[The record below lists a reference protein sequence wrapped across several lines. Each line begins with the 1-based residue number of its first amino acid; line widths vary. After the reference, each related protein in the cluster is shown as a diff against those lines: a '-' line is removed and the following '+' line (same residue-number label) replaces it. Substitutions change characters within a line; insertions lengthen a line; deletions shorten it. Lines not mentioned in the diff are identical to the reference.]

1 MGSRTTSGTRRLVVA
16 HPSTELYGADLQ
28 MLESVRAALAAG
40 WTVTLVLPADGPLAE
55 RAHGLGAD
63 VVIASFPVLR
73 KSLLSP
79 RGLVGLAARSATAL
93 VRAARF
99 LRSTHADVLYV
110 STVTIPVWLAAARLA
125 RVPSLCHVHEAE
137 EDQPRAI
144 TAGLT
149 APLLL
154 ADALVANS
162 AAAQRALGGA
172 FPSLARRTTVV
183 VNGVPG
189 PPVDPSPREQD
200 GPLRVVLVGRLSPRK
215 GTDVAVEAVH
225 RLVRDG
231 YDVRLRLAG
240 SVFEGYEWFE
250 DDLRRRIAEHGLG
263 DRVEL
268 LGFVHPVWDELER
281 ADVALVPSRV
291 EPFGNAAVEALLAHR
306 AVVASRVQGLA
317 EIVRDHETGLL
328 VPPDDPTA
336 LAAAVRALADDPDL
350 RRRLAAQGRADAL
363 ARFGTQRY
371 GDAVASALDALAGPR
386 VAADVS

>member
-154 ADALVANS
+154 ADALVANGVVPTRDAAFARLLRADGPYHVPHYAPDAADAVRAIVAAGGVPVFAHPGADARGRIVPDETFDEL
-162 AAAQRALGGA
+162 AAAG
-172 FPSLARRTTVV
+172 
-183 VNGVPG
+183 
-189 PPVDPSPREQD
+189 
-200 GPLRVVLVGRLSPRK
+200 LVGLEVHHRDHSPAQRERL
-215 GTDVAVEAVH
+215 TA
-225 RLVRDG
+225 
-231 YDVRLRLAG
+231 LAG
-240 SVFEGYEWFE
+240 R
-250 DDLRRRIAEHGLG
+250 L
-263 DRVEL
+263 
-268 LGFVHPVWDELER
+268 
-281 ADVALVPSRV
+281 
-291 EPFGNAAVEALLAHR
+291 
-306 AVVASRVQGLA
+306 
-317 EIVRDHETGLL
+317 GLL
-328 VPPDDPTA
+328 VTGGSDYHGAGKLNELGENLTRPET
-336 LAAAVRALADDPDL
+336 LAAIEERGTSEVVR
-350 RRRLAAQGRADAL
+350 
-363 ARFGTQRY
+363 
-371 GDAVASALDALAGPR
+371 
-386 VAADVS
+386 